1 MDAKLQAAMR
11 QVQELTMASYEK
23 QLSFLYHL
31 LLVSS
36 SVLSIVI
43 SLHTSNEAPL
53 YIRWVFAIAVILL
66 ALGVLACSIA
76 LYSQKEIA
84 ERGRRK
90 YIDEYTQSLRSGEP
104 HEMTSVGKTRLHK
117 ICERLTYILLPAA
130 IVVLA
135 VYAILLAFVA

>member
-1 MDAKLQAAMR
+1 MDAKLQEAVR
-11 QVQELTMASYEK
+11 KLQELTMASYEK

-53 YIRWVFAIAVILL
+53 YIRWAFAIAVILL
-66 ALGVLACSIA
+66 TLGVLACSIA
-76 LYSQKEIA
+76 LYCQKEIA
-84 ERGRRK
+84 ERGRQK
-90 YIDEYTQSLRSGEP
+90 YIEEHIQAMRNGEL
-104 HEMTSVGKTRLHK
+104 HEATLVEKTRLHK

-130 IVVLA
+130 IVLLA
-135 VYAILLAFVA
+135 LYAILLALM